1 MPTDVVGSGG
11 RQDSLRAGLALFERM
26 WRAGVPDPPRWVHPM
41 PEAGLLAWLRRLLG
55 DRLHTEDGERALA
68 GWLGADLFG
77 LRRLPPAPG
86 FVGGMEFAR
95 LRPEHVGPLLRRIS
109 LTRPAPSPEELT
121 ATALDAEHATVFRA
135 RRAPGDRGWG
145 QPAGAGAPTLGET
158 VEIPFVVHG
167 IWLGQPMPVVTAFR
181 EHYAAAAR
189 RFPEATVVLW
199 TDIPRARAAAV
210 LAELEPR
217 SRPAPP
223 PAEGPADD
231 RLADVRPLVTWA
243 RDSGVALVN
252 VHEVFHAGHPLYL
265 HPQYVLEMAKQR
277 PRGYTSATDHLRVE
291 LVHTFGGLYIDGDI
305 RFDAGPP
312 GGAEPASLPG
322 LFAAV
327 AAAPVACTLNVLP
340 AGVSNDLIL
349 GPARHPLLRLWMEC
363 ARLNYSQPQREIA
376 GGLEV
381 MARPYVGHSHQGLR
395 HLAPHR
401 TGRVHHAALELT
413 GVTRD
418 DLVPTAGAVVPA
430 NEVTWVPKGR
440 DRADIRLTGDSFLPR
455 MPGADRDEVLERTM
469 GLATFLIWQLVAR
482 EGNLYLSAVEPVV
495 AALPDPDA
503 VWTALLR
510 LLAALEPVRAAVTS
524 ITAQR
529 LGEGGAPEHLWL
541 PPQAAALIDDTSVAV
556 SWFGRDPAEPDRPVW
571 LLDEVVAPAALR
583 RPGA

>member
-1 MPTDVVGSGG
+1 WAPTVGVATAPVG
-11 RQDSLRAGLALFERM
+11 
-26 WRAGVPDPPRWVHPM
+26 
-41 PEAGLLAWLRRLLG
+41 EADA
-55 DRLHTEDGERALA
+55 A
-68 GWLGADLFG
+68 
-77 LRRLPPAPG
+77 
-86 FVGGMEFAR
+86 
-95 LRPEHVGPLLRRIS
+95 
-109 LTRPAPSPEELT
+109 APSPG
-121 ATALDAEHATVFRA
+121 DADGA
-135 RRAPGDRGWG
+135 AP
-145 QPAGAGAPTLGET
+145 PLGET

-167 IWLGQPMPVVTAFR
+167 IWVGQPMPAVTAFR
-181 EHYAAAAR
+181 ENYAAAAR
-189 RFPEATVVLW
+189 GFPAATIVLW
-199 TDIPRARAAAV
+199 TDLPRARAAAV
-210 LAELEPR
+210 LAELEPKSAPAADPASPPDVKDPAADPAADPALPPDVKDPAAGSPAAAR
-217 SRPAPP
+217 SADRPS
-223 PAEGPADD
+223 ADSQTGD
-231 RLADVRPLVTWA
+231 DPLADARALVTWA
-243 RDSGVALVN
+243 RECGVALVN

-312 GGAEPASLPG
+312 RAEQSDLAEQPGGAGPRGGAEAGGGPAPASLPE

-327 AAAPVACTLNVLP
+327 AAAPTAFTLNVLP
-340 AGVSNDLIL
+340 TGVSNDLIL

-363 ARLNYSQPQREIA
+363 ARLNYCQPQREIA
-376 GGLEV
+376 GGLDV
-381 MARPYVGHSHQGLR
+381 MARPYVGYAYQGLR

-401 TGRVHHAALELT
+401 TGRVHHGALALT
-413 GVTRD
+413 GITRD
-418 DLVPTAGAVVPA
+418 DLVPTAAAVVPA
-430 NEVTWVPKGR
+430 NEVTWVPTGR

-455 MPGADRDEVLERTM
+455 LPGADRDEVLERTM

-482 EGNLYLSAVEPVV
+482 EGNLYLSAIEPVV

-503 VWTALLR
+503 VWIALLR

-524 ITAQR
+524 ITTQR

-541 PPQAAALIDDTSVAV
+541 PPQAAALIDDTSVAA